1 MLPFS
6 PRKET
11 VMTTTFKARSFPLS
25 GLNGISDK
33 TLEMHFG
40 LYEGY
45 VKETNQLTERLGEM
59 AQAGQA
65 AKNPAY
71 AEMTRHLGYEYG
83 GMVLHEYYFDNLAPK
98 GKGRPSADFTRAL
111 EQSHGGF
118 DTWKADFVATG
129 GMRGVGWAVLFRD
142 PVTGR
147 LTNQWIT
154 LHQQGVPAG
163 YCPILVMDAWE
174 HAFLLDYKP
183 SERGKYIDAF
193 FANINWDEVGHRM
206 QRASRNGA

>member
-1 MLPFS
+1 
-6 PRKET
+6 
-11 VMTTTFKARSFPLS
+11 MTTSFKARSFPLS
-25 GLNGISDK
+25 GLTGISDE

-45 VKETNQLTERLGEM
+45 VKETNLLTEQLAEL
-59 AQAGQA
+59 AKAGKA

-98 GKGRPSADFTRAL
+98 GKGKPSAALTKAL
-111 EQSHGGF
+111 E
-118 DTWKADFVATG
+118 DTFGSFEAWKADFVAVG
-129 GMRGVGWAVLFRD
+129 GLRGVGWAVLYRD

-147 LTNQWIT
+147 MTNQWIT
-154 LHQQGVPAG
+154 LHEQGVPAG

-183 SERGKYIDAF
+183 SERGKYIEAF
-193 FANINWDEVGHRM
+193 FSNVNWDEVAE
-206 QRASRNGA
+206 RATRAGR